1 MHNPLDL
8 FNYHINWKST
18 GHHPGQHK
26 SRQRGMGMEFA
37 GHSNLLDYPDPRRID
52 IRQTIRDPLEQV
64 HVRIFN
70 QRSATP
76 VVIMTDLSSSMGYG
90 LDKSKFQI
98 SSEIAEI
105 ISNSVIAK
113 SDALGFIVFND
124 KISTQWVAP
133 LSYKPHRAKLLIE
146 KLKNYKSKSS
156 SHSALKTVADSL
168 PKERTLIFLISD
180 FHMPLKDIEVTLT
193 TLVRHQVVPIILW
206 NKSEFDNLP
215 KFGLMNIEDAET
227 GKESTIFLREKVA
240 KKIKADFKN
249 RKVYLRETF
258 LKYNYP
264 PFFVEDNFNSLEMTN
279 YFNEYFYA

>member
-1 MHNPLDL
+1 MHNPLDS
-8 FNYHINWKST
+8 FSYHINWKSR

-26 SRQRGMGMEFA
+26 SGQRGMGMEFA

-76 VVIMTDLSSSMGYG
+76 VMIMADLSSSMGYG
-90 LDKSKFQI
+90 LKKTKFEV

-105 ISNSVIAK
+105 ITNSVTAK
-113 SDALGFIVFND
+113 SDALGFIGFND
-124 KISTQWVAP
+124 KINSQWVAP
-133 LSYKPHRAKLLIE
+133 LSYKPYRTKLLIE

-156 SHSALKTVADSL
+156 SHSGLIKIADSL
-168 PKERTLIFLISD
+168 PKDRTLVFLISD
-180 FHMPLKDIEVTLT
+180 FHMPIKDIEETLS
-193 TLVRHQVVPIILW
+193 TLVRHQVVPIVLW

-215 KFGLMNIEDAET
+215 KFGLLNIEDAET
-227 GKESTIFLREKVA
+227 GKESTIFLREKIT
-240 KKIKADFKN
+240 KKIKADFVA
-249 RKVYLRETF
+249 RKKLLQEIF
-258 LKYNYP
+258 LKYNFP
-264 PFFVEDNFNSLEMTN
+264 PFFVEDDFKSLEMTN